1 MTESTEDPS
10 SSNQF
15 GIMIIGA
22 TNRVQDIDPAILR
35 RMPRS
40 FHVDLPN
47 EKGRLSILKLMLKE
61 LHVSSD
67 FDVAKIASDEV
78 TKGFSGA
85 DLKELCRAAAT
96 RHMQEFLD
104 SSNGTDKNVEMRA
117 LRTEDFLITRQNDV
131 RPPKEVAKEATSSP
145 SFSSQRPSA
154 TMFSELLLSTLLE
167 FHDRQQRKYRD
178 DGSVGGVGRGKPS
191 IVEEDE
197 DDDDDD
203 YECKT
208 FD

>member
-67 FDVAKIASDEV
+67 FDVAKIASDQV

-85 DLKELCRAAAT
+85 DLKELHATAAT
-96 RHMQEFLD
+96 RRPHAKELLE

-131 RPPKEVAKEATSSP
+131 VPPKEVAKEATSSFIP
-145 SFSSQRPSA
+145 SSQRPSA
-154 TMFSELLLSTLLE
+154 MFSELLLSTLLE
-167 FHDRQQRKYRD
+167 FSRSSAEKV
-178 DGSVGGVGRGKPS
+178 S
-191 IVEEDE
+191 
-197 DDDDDD
+197 
-203 YECKT
+203 
-208 FD
+208 

>member
-1 MTESTEDPS
+1 M
-10 SSNQF
+10 
-15 GIMIIGA
+15 
-22 TNRVQDIDPAILR
+22 
-35 RMPRS
+35 
-40 FHVDLPN
+40 
-47 EKGRLSILKLMLKE
+47 MLKE

-96 RHMQEFLD
+96 RPMQEFLD

-117 LRTEDFLITRQNDV
+117 LRTDDFLITRQNDV

-145 SFSSQRPSA
+145 SFSSQRPTA